1 MVEIQTV
8 VGMNEAAASCCKDTL
23 IVPSEVMICL
33 MPQHPAPVVK
43 PVSHVEQPTVRVRE
57 TLWLGAHVWHA
68 GNLRH
73 QDDTDAVVLDTQL
86 KWHFQRSFI
95 FMQFSP
101 CVLTWHLN
109 VL

>member
-8 VGMNEAAASCCKDTL
+8 VGMNEAAESSCKDTL

-33 MPQHPAPVVK
+33 MPQHPAPVFK
-43 PVSHVEQPTVRVRE
+43 LVSHVEQSTVCVRE

-73 QDDTDAVVLDTQL
+73 QDDSDAVVLNTQL

-95 FMQFSP
+95 FMHGFHH
-101 CVLTWHLN
+101 VF
-109 VL
+109 